1 MGGLFSVAVA
11 GGAVSLRKDNPS
23 LATLLGSLVFCL
35 GFVLIIITGTELA
48 TANMMIMV
56 YSALERKT
64 SILNGAKVLL
74 VSYLFNVVGCLF
86 FAWFFGYWTN
96 ALGTPAQ
103 KEYAVA
109 QSNARVLVA
118 HYWST
123 NFLKGVG
130 CNWLVCLASFLSTGA
145 REYSSKIIAVSFPVW
160 AFGAMGFQHS
170 VANFVSSPLEYL
182 LARLR

>member
-1 MGGLFSVAVA
+1 MFAAMGGLFSITVA
-11 GGAVSLRKDNPS
+11 GGAVTLRRDNPS
-23 LATLLGSLVFCL
+23 VATLLGALVFCL
-35 GFVLIIITGTELA
+35 GFVLIIITNTELA

-64 SILNGAKVLL
+64 GILTGFRVLFI
-74 VSYLFNVVGCLF
+74 SYFFNVAGCLF

-96 ALGTPAQ
+96 TLGTPAQ
-103 KEYAVA
+103 KEYAVY
-109 QSNARVLVA
+109 QSNARVMVA

-160 AFGAMGFQHS
+160 AFGSLGYQHS
-170 VANFVSSPLEYL
+170 IANFVSTSL
-182 LARLR
+182 